1 MNSTNTALFD
11 DKLNSEKTYWL
22 DKFAG
27 EPRAAGLPLDRNRPA
42 VFNRERSS
50 LTIQIDP
57 ESEARL
63 REICSN
69 REALM
74 FTVLVTVLKICLH
87 KYTGETDIIIGTSIH
102 ERFAEVAS
110 LNKVLAL
117 RDEVRPDQT
126 VKQLLHAVKGTLSDA
141 YANQKYPFERLV
153 KVLNVENANN
163 RAPLFN
169 LVAIQDA
176 ASNKEN
182 VRHLMSDA
190 TVVYSLGSGPV
201 VYTIQYNPDLFEP
214 ETIEIFGQH
223 LQRILQAVLRNT
235 DAQVSQ
241 LELLSGEERRQQLVE
256 FNETQK
262 EYRKHETICRL
273 FEEQVEQTPEHIA
286 VTVGKRHIT
295 YQALNV
301 RANRLAHKLRQ
312 EGIKPGALAG
322 ICLEHSIETLVAIL
336 GVLKAG
342 GAYVPLDPRHPH
354 ARMASVLADAGCAV
368 LLTQQSLLDVLPHNN
383 AKVICLDSE
392 WEIIAQESAENPAAE
407 ISAGDLAYVIYTSG
421 STGAPK
427 GVAINHGSLVNYT
440 QWASEVYVQHE
451 TLAFPLYSSLSFDLT
466 VTSIFTPL
474 ITGNRIIVYR
484 QEGRESALFDIL
496 RDNEVGVLK
505 LTPSHLALIK
515 DDDHS
520 TSTIKRLIVG
530 GEALDTETARQIHES
545 FGGAVEILNEYGPTE
560 ATVGCML
567 YKYDPE
573 SDGRAFVPIGK
584 PAANTQIYILDENL
598 KPVAEN
604 VLGELY
610 ISGAGL
616 AKGYLNRHDL
626 TIARF
631 IDNPFRAGEKMYR
644 SGDVARRLTC
654 GDIEYIGRK
663 DEQVKF
669 HGYRVELNEIR
680 SALNS
685 HAQVRD
691 SVVRLQRDASGNDA
705 LVAYYVARQEI
716 EPQQLREHLS
726 EHILTETIP
735 SFFVHLK
742 RLPLTLNGKVNHAA
756 LPSLDDIKSQNRAEY
771 VAPRTETEEIVA
783 GIWATLLGVPQVGR
797 YDNFFQLGGHSLL
810 ATRVVSRV
818 RDTFQVEL
826 TVRSVFEHPT
836 VNQLATDIETLIRNG
851 LGEQIP
857 LQKRAGSD
865 AESAPL
871 SFAQQRLW
879 FIDQLVPG
887 GTFYN
892 VSSAVRLQGRLDV
905 SALERTITEV
915 TRRHEVLRTTFQMVD
930 GEPAQ
935 VIAPV
940 QPFSLSVKDLSAL
953 TEQQQEEE
961 LQRLA
966 SDFSAQP
973 FNLSE
978 DSLLRVGLVRLGEDS
993 HAVMLGTHHIISD
1006 GWSMGVLV
1014 KEVVAIYEALSRGEP
1029 SPLPE
1034 LAIQYADFA
1043 VWQREWL
1050 QGEALERELS
1060 YWRKQLSGAPPVLE
1074 LPTDRPRP
1082 AVQAYRGASHSFH
1095 VSAEVSA
1102 GLKALSRSEGATLFM
1117 TLLAAFK
1124 VLLSRYSGQTDIVVG
1139 TPIAGRNRVELEP
1152 LIGFFVNTLALR
1164 TRLSGALNFREVLQ
1178 QVRETALE
1186 AYAHENLP
1194 FEKIVEELN
1203 PERNL
1208 SHTPLV
1214 QVVFGFQSLLEQE
1227 AANVSDLTM
1236 KSFGNES
1243 GTARFDVVQ
1252 NMFETANGLSGS
1264 LHCNTDLFDL
1274 ETIKQM
1280 SEHFQR
1286 LLQSIVEHPDAAIS
1300 ELELLSA
1307 EEREQQLVEWNDTSV
1322 SYARHLT
1329 LHELFE
1335 AQAAATPEAI
1345 ALVYETEQLSYR
1357 ELNERANQLAHY
1369 LRELGV
1375 GPETLVGLCC
1385 ERSIELVVALLGV
1398 LKAGG
1403 AYLPLDPQYP
1413 HERLAF
1419 MAQDAGISLLLTQTE
1434 QSWAGEQ
1441 TRVIALEQQWES
1453 ISQRSAANP
1462 AVTVTADN
1470 LAYVIYT
1477 SGSTGQPKGTL
1488 ITHYNVTRL
1497 LDATAERFA
1506 FSGNDVWTLFHSYA
1520 FDFSVWEIWG
1530 ALAYGGRLVVAPY
1543 GVSRSPAEFYQ
1554 LLRREGVTVLNQT
1567 PSAFRQLSVVD
1578 AAASEA
1584 ERAELALRFVIFGGE
1599 ALEWQ
1604 SLRGWFERHGEE
1616 QPQLVNMYG
1625 ITETTVHV
1633 TLRDVSLKGLAEASV
1648 GSLIGRALNDL
1659 QLYLFDEQMQLLPV
1673 GVWGELYVGGAGLG
1687 RGYLKRA
1694 ELTAQRFVPN
1704 PYASGRLYRT
1714 GDVGRYRADGEIE
1727 YLGRADSQ
1735 VKLRGFRIELGE
1747 IESVLGAYAGVQEV
1761 VVTVREDVPGE
1772 QRVVAYLVG
1781 AAVDSG
1787 ELRAYVKDK
1796 LPDYMVPAAF
1806 VMLDEMPLTQNGKVD
1821 RRALPAPDSARTE
1834 GAASLRGPNSP
1845 LQRWLAE
1852 RWCEVLHL
1860 DAIGIDEDFFDQGGD
1875 SIKAAIVINRLQQE
1889 LGEIIHVVTI
1899 FDAPS
1904 VARFA
1909 SYLEGQYP
1917 AAVQRLFGG
1926 SGVEVVERSAV
1937 ERGPVTVA
1945 QVEQLRALTAAARGE
1960 LRQLNGETPWTS
1972 AAGLNPA
1979 LFVLSAPRSGST
1991 LMRVMLGGHSRLF
2004 APPELELLGYETMG
2018 QRRQALSGRDQF
2030 WLEGAL
2036 RAVMQARDVTAEE
2049 AQTIIGE
2056 YEASNAT
2063 TAEFYRDLQTWI
2075 GGGRMLVD
2083 KTPSYA
2089 LELEVLRRAEQEFGE
2104 QARYIH
2110 LVRRPEAVIN
2120 SYEEAHLEQIF
2131 PRFAHPFN
2139 GREVAEL
2146 VWVIS
2151 QQNIREFL
2159 GAVSAERQHRVVFEE
2174 LVAEPQRVLEGVSE
2188 FLGLE
2193 YEAGMSEPYRERAE
2207 RMTDGVRAGSKMLGD
2222 IKFHEHRGIEAGV
2235 GERWRAT
2242 AGRLEIAEVTSE
2254 LAKSLGYVAQAQ
2266 AEANN
2271 LATAGAKGKS
2281 LTPIRRVDEKA
2292 NDEQIEADISYM
2304 SDEEVEA
2311 MLESVL
2317 V

>member
-11 DKLNSEKTYWL
+11 DKLNREKTYWL

-27 EPRAAGLPLDRNRPA
+27 EPRAAGIPLDRNRPA
-42 VFNRERSS
+42 VFNPERSS

-57 ESEARL
+57 ETEARL
-63 REICSN
+63 REICGD

-87 KYTGETDIIIGTSIH
+87 KYTGETDIIIGTAIH

-169 LVAIQDA
+169 VVAIQDA
-176 ASNKEN
+176 TNNKEN

-190 TVVYSLGSGPV
+190 TLVYSLGSGPV
-201 VYTIQYNPDLFEP
+201 VCTIQYNPDLFEP
-214 ETIEIFGQH
+214 ETIEIFGRH
-223 LQRILQAVLRNT
+223 LQRILQAVLHDT
-235 DAQVSQ
+235 DAEVSQ
-241 LELLSGEERRQQLVE
+241 LELLSGAERQQQLVE
-256 FNETQK
+256 FNETQQ

-286 VTVGKRHIT
+286 VTVGKHHIT

-301 RANRLAHKLRQ
+301 RANRLAHKLRE

-342 GAYVPLDPRHPH
+342 GAYVPLDPRHPQ

-368 LLTQQSLLDVLPHNN
+368 LLTQESLLDVLPDND

-392 WEIIAQESAENPAAE
+392 WEIIAQESAENPAVE

-427 GVAINHGSLVNYT
+427 GVAVNHRSLVNYT

-484 QEGRESALFDIL
+484 QEGRESALFNIL

-515 DDDHS
+515 DDDHGAS
-520 TSTIKRLIVG
+520 RIKRLIVG
-530 GEALDTETARQIHES
+530 GEAFDTETARQVHES

-573 SDGRAFVPIGK
+573 SDRRAFVPIGK

-616 AKGYLNRHDL
+616 ATGYLNRHDL

-631 IDNPFRAGEKMYR
+631 IDNPFREGEKMYR
-644 SGDVARRLTC
+644 SGDVARRLTG

-680 SALNS
+680 SALNR

-691 SVVRLQRDASGNDA
+691 SVVRLQRDAGGNDA
-705 LVAYYVARQEI
+705 LVAYYVARQEV

-726 EHILTETIP
+726 EYILTETIP
-735 SFFVHLK
+735 SFFIHLK
-742 RLPLTLNGKVNHAA
+742 RLPLTLNGKINHAL

-771 VAPRTETEEIVA
+771 VAPRTEVEEIVA

-818 RDTFQVEL
+818 RDTFHVEL
-826 TVRSVFEHPT
+826 TVRSLFEHPT

-857 LQKRAGSD
+857 LVKRADSD

-892 VSSAVRLQGRLDV
+892 VSSAVRLQGRLDI

-940 QPFSLSVKDLSAL
+940 QPFALPVKDLSAL

-961 LQRLA
+961 LGRLL

-973 FNLSE
+973 FNLSQ

-1006 GWSMGVLV
+1006 GWSMSVLV
-1014 KEVVAIYEALSRGEP
+1014 KEVAAIYEAFSRGEP

-1050 QGEALERELS
+1050 RGEALERELS
-1060 YWRKQLSGAPPVLE
+1060 YWRKQLNGAPPVLE

-1164 TRLSGALNFREVLQ
+1164 TRLSSALNFREVLQ

-1203 PERNL
+1203 PERAL

-1227 AANVSDLTM
+1227 ATNVSDLTM

-1252 NMFETANGLSGS
+1252 NMFETEKGLSGS

-1286 LLQSIVEHPDAAIS
+1286 LLHSIVEHPDVAIS
-1300 ELELLSA
+1300 ELALLSA
-1307 EEREQQLVEWNDTSV
+1307 EERAQQLVEWNDTAV
-1322 SYARHLT
+1322 SYARDLT
-1329 LHELFE
+1329 LHERFE

-1345 ALVYETEQLSYR
+1345 ALVYEAEQLSYR

-1419 MAQDAGISLLLTQTE
+1419 MVQDAGISLLLTQTHLDGSE
-1434 QSWAGEQ
+1434 QWAGAQ
-1441 TRVIALEQQWES
+1441 TRVIALEQEWAD
-1453 ISQRSAANP
+1453 ISQRSVANP

-1477 SGSTGQPKGTL
+1477 SGSSGQPKGTL
-1488 ITHYNVTRL
+1488 ITHYNVMRL

-1506 FSGNDVWTLFHSYA
+1506 FSGKDVWTLFHSYA

-1530 ALAYGGRLVVAPY
+1530 ALAYGGQLVVVPY
-1543 GVSRSPAEFYQ
+1543 GLSRSPAEFYQ

-1567 PSAFRQLSVVD
+1567 PSAFRQLSAVD

-1584 ERAELALRFVIFGGE
+1584 ERAELALRLVIFGGE

-1633 TLRDVSLKGLAEASV
+1633 TERAVNLSGLAEASA
-1648 GSLIGRALNDL
+1648 GSLIGKALADL
-1659 QLYLFDEQMQLLPV
+1659 QLYLLDQQMELLPV
-1673 GVWGELYVGGAGLG
+1673 GVWGELYVGGAGLA

-1704 PYASGRLYRT
+1704 PFAGSGERLYRT

-1747 IESVLGAYAGVQEV
+1747 IESVLGAYAGVREV

-1781 AAVDSG
+1781 EALDSS
-1787 ELRAYVKDK
+1787 ELRAYVKEK

-1806 VMLDEMPLTQNGKVD
+1806 VTLTEMPLTQNGKVD
-1821 RRALPAPDSARTE
+1821 RRALPAPDAARPE
-1834 GAASLRGPNSP
+1834 ASLRAPNSP
-1845 LQRWLAE
+1845 LERWLAE

-1860 DAIGIDEDFFDQGGD
+1860 EAIGIDEDFFDLGGD

-1917 AAVQRLFGG
+1917 EAVQRLFGV
-1926 SGVEVVERSAV
+1926 SVLERTAV
-1937 ERGPVTVA
+1937 ERGPVTVD
-1945 QVEQLRALTAAARGE
+1945 QVEQLRALTAAARGD
-1960 LRQLNGETPWTS
+1960 LRQLAGKPAWTR
-1972 AAGLNPA
+1972 AAGMQPA

-2030 WLEGAL
+2030 WLEGAI
-2036 RAVMQARDVTAEE
+2036 RAVMQALDCTAEQ

-2056 YEASNAT
+2056 YEAGNAT
-2063 TAEFYRDLQTWI
+2063 TTEFYRDLQEWI
-2075 GGGRMLVD
+2075 GVDRMLVD

-2089 LELEVLRRAEQEFGE
+2089 MELEVLRRAEQEFGE
-2104 QARYIH
+2104 QAHYIH
-2110 LVRRPEAVIN
+2110 LVRRPEAVIH

-2131 PRFAHPFN
+2131 PRFAHPFS

-2151 QQNIREFL
+2151 QQNILEFL
-2159 GAVSAERQHRVVFEE
+2159 GEVSAERQHRVVFEE

-2207 RMTDGVRAGSKMLGD
+2207 RMTDGVRAESKMLGD

-2235 GERWRAT
+2235 GERWRQT
-2242 AGRLEIAEVTSE
+2242 AGSLQIAEVTSE
-2254 LAKSLGYVAQAQ
+2254 LAKSLGYVAQA
-2266 AEANN
+2266 EANN
-2271 LATAGAKGKS
+2271 LPTVGAKAKS

-2292 NDEQIEADISYM
+2292 NDEQIAADISVM
-2304 SDEEVEA
+2304 SDQEVEA